1 MRNLNKVLIGTGLAL
16 VTGVSFAALPAAA
29 TTAFTD
35 VQTAITDVL
44 AAVWPVV
51 AAVVVGF
58 MTIKLVK
65 KGIAKA
71 A

>member
-1 MRNLNKVLIGTGLAL
+1 MNKLNKVLAVVGLSL
-16 VTGVSFAALPAAA
+16 VSGASFAILPAAA

-35 VQTAITDVL
+35 MQTAITDVL